1 MIPPRATTRL
11 LLLLGDPVSH
21 SRSPAMQNAALRA
34 LGLDAA
40 YLALRTSAADLPGL
54 LLGVARGG
62 GGGNVTLPH
71 KELAARTVESPSP
84 DVVRTGACNTF
95 WLEDGVVQGDNT
107 DVEGVRRA
115 VRSLL
120 GCSAGG
126 ARILLLGAGGAAR
139 GALWALL
146 DDAPERVAIRNR
158 SPERAR
164 SWVESIRDPRVE
176 LLEPGE
182 STDDRWDLV
191 VQATSLGLHA
201 GDPLPVDPDPER
213 MGAVLDLVYGARP
226 TPLVERA
233 RARGIPA
240 TDGTEMLLQQGVAA
254 FERWWGRPA
263 PEAVMREALGGVAG

>member
-1 MIPPRATTRL
+1 MIPPLATTRL

-40 YLALRTSAADLPGL
+40 YLALRSSAADLPGL

-71 KELAARTVESPSP
+71 KELAARTVEAPSP

-158 SPERAR
+158 SSERAR
-164 SWVESIRDPRVE
+164 SWVETIRDPRVE

-233 RARGIPA
+233 RALGIPA